1 MRKVARVG
9 LSPRLPSRKRAA
21 RRWWSCTRAILRR
34 KRSTLPAPEQ
44 PMQWARRSISW
55 TSFSSP
61 WVRARDSNRDVDLAV
76 GRPIVPAHTGRGYR
90 AESRTFDRRVPGS
103 RRSVPRRSRPE
114 VRPGPAEQ
122 GDGQGERGKPARR
135 TGTLGFR
142 DTKVSFFS
150 LWTHADLTCA
160 GAVFV
165 GDTGFTLA
173 RNPDTVRG
181 PDIAFIRTERLPQPI
196 PSTFLEFAS
205 DLVVEILSPHDR
217 PGEVLAKVG
226 DWLDAGARLVW
237 VVDPE
242 RRVARVYRQDGTE
255 DVISG
260 DGALLGEDV
269 LPGFSCTLA
278 TVL

>member
-1 MRKVARVG
+1 MTRTIVG
-9 LSPRLPSRKRAA
+9 TP
-21 RRWWSCTRAILRR
+21 
-34 KRSTLPAPEQ
+34 
-44 PMQWARRSISW
+44 
-55 TSFSSP
+55 SFSMITFSQMSAAVTSGLLFGMP
-61 WVRARDSNRDVDLAV
+61 ADIPLTTHHCQTSWQIAPSGAR
-76 GRPIVPAHTGRGYR
+76 
-90 AESRTFDRRVPGS
+90 
-103 RRSVPRRSRPE
+103 
-114 VRPGPAEQ
+114 
-122 GDGQGERGKPARR
+122 
-135 TGTLGFR
+135 
-142 DTKVSFFS
+142 
-150 LWTHADLTCA
+150 LWTHADLTRA

-196 PSTFLEFAS
+196 PSTFLDFAP
-205 DLVVEILSPHDR
+205 DLVVEILSPDDR
-217 PGEVLAKVG
+217 PGAILAKVG

-269 LPGFSCTLA
+269 LPGFSCTLP